1 MVMKQTAT
9 AARIPETAEVPQYV
23 RHEKLKAWVREITQL
38 TKPDDIYWCDGSQQ
52 EYDRLC
58 DEMVRAGTLTRL
70 NPAKRPHSFLAR
82 SDPDDVARME
92 DRTFVCS
99 RTQEDAGPNNNWVAP
114 AEMKATLN
122 KLFDGCMRGRTLYV
136 IPFSMGP
143 IGSHI
148 AHIGV
153 EITDSPYVV
162 TNMRIMTRMGRKVL
176 DVLGADGFFV
186 PCVHSVGMPL
196 APGQKD
202 IAWPSN
208 KSDKWIVQF
217 PDEKSIWSFRS
228 GYGGNALLGKKCF
241 ALRIA
246 SVMAR
251 EQGWFAEHKLILGI
265 ESPDGKK
272 DYIAAAFPSACGKT
286 NLAMLVPPAAMQG
299 WKITTVGEDIAWIKP
314 GKDGRLYAIN
324 PESGYFGVAPG
335 TSTESNPNAKA
346 TLHENVIFTNVA
358 LTPDGDVWWEGM
370 TRTPPA
376 KLIDWQG
383 REWTPGCGRNAA
395 HPNARFTVAA
405 SQCPSLDPEWENPDG
420 VPISAFLYGGR
431 RSEGVPLVY
440 ESFNWDSGV
449 YAGATMGSETTAAT
463 TGKVGVVRRDPM
475 AMLPFCGYHMGDYF
489 NHWLQMAG
497 RLNNPP
503 RIFSVNWFRLSRDGK
518 FLWPGFGDN
527 MRVLRWAIERCRGQA
542 NALQTPVG
550 WMPRFEDLD
559 WRGLENFGRERFA
572 ELMSLDTALWQ
583 KELKEHDVLFE
594 KLRRRLPRKL
604 ELEREML
611 GLSFS

>member
-1 MVMKQTAT
+1 MKQTAT
-9 AARIPETAEVPQYV
+9 AARIAETAEFPGYV
-23 RHEKLKAWVREITQL
+23 RHAKLKAWVREIAQL
-38 TKPDDIYWCDGSQQ
+38 TKPDDIYWCDGSQR

-58 DEMVRAGTLTRL
+58 DEMVRAGTLIRL

-99 RTQEDAGPNNNWVAP
+99 RTQEHAGPNNNWVAP

-148 AHIGV
+148 AHIGI
-153 EITDSPYVV
+153 EITDSPYVAI
-162 TNMRIMTRMGRKVL
+162 NMRIMTRMGRKVL
-176 DVLGADGFFV
+176 DVLGADGLFV

-202 IAWPSN
+202 IGWPSN
-208 KSDKWIVQF
+208 KSDKWIVHF
-217 PDEKSIWSFRS
+217 PEEKSIWSFGS

-265 ESPDGKK
+265 ESPEGRK
-272 DYIAAAFPSACGKT
+272 DYVAAAFPSACGKT

-335 TSTESNPNAKA
+335 TSTESNPNAMA

-370 TRTPPA
+370 TKTPPA
-376 KLIDWQG
+376 KLVDWQG

-420 VPISAFLYGGR
+420 VPLSAFLYGGR

-475 AMLPFCGYHMGDYF
+475 AMLPFCGYHLGDYF

-497 RLNNPP
+497 RLNDPP

-518 FLWPGFGDN
+518 FLWPGFGEN
-527 MRVLRWAIERCRGQA
+527 MRVLRWVIERCRGQA

-559 WRGLENFGRERFA
+559 WRGLENFSRGQFA

-583 KELKEHDVLFE
+583 KELREHDALFE